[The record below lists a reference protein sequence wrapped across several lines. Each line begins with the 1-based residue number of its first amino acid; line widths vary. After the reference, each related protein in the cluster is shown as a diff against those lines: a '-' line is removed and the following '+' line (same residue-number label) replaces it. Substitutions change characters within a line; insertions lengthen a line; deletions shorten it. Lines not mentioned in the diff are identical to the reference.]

1 MLLRPCRAAA
11 NVPSGADEGCITA
24 RVVIGMAGGN
34 GRGAE
39 SMELAM
45 EGLERQQA
53 VRSSSR
59 LIDFG
64 DGFMPA
70 VSAETNRPLVLIVD
84 DDEDVRSSLRELMLS
99 VDIETSC
106 FASSREFLEAKLPER
121 PGCLLL
127 DVRMPGTSG
136 LDVQQQLASRGNTK
150 PIIFVTGYGDIPMTV
165 QAMKAG
171 AVDFLTKPFRE
182 QTVLDAVVA
191 AIELDVAQQAETQT
205 TRHYVAQFATLTR
218 RERQV
223 MREVA
228 LGRLNKQVAHD
239 LGITEVTVKLHRGNV
254 MRKMRVASI
263 GELIRAWESL
273 PSEVRDKDQP

>member
-1 MLLRPCRAAA
+1 
-11 NVPSGADEGCITA
+11 
-24 RVVIGMAGGN
+24 
-34 GRGAE
+34 
-39 SMELAM
+39 
-45 EGLERQQA
+45 
-53 VRSSSR
+53 
-59 LIDFG
+59 
-64 DGFMPA
+64 MPA
-70 VSAETNRPLVLIVD
+70 GIAETTRPLVLIVD
-84 DDEDVRSSLRELMLS
+84 DDEEVRSSLQELMLS

-106 FASSREFLEAKLPER
+106 FASSREFLEARLPER

-136 LDVQQQLASRGNTK
+136 LDVQQQLALRGTTK
-150 PIIFVTGYGDIPMTV
+150 PIIFLTGFGDIPMTV

-191 AIELDVAQQAETQT
+191 AIEIDVTQQAETKT
-205 TRHYVAQFATLTR
+205 ARRYIGQFATLTR

-223 MREVA
+223 MRAVA

-254 MRKMRVASI
+254 MRKMQVASI

-273 PSEVRDKDQP
+273 PCEVRDKDQP

>member
-1 MLLRPCRAAA
+1 
-11 NVPSGADEGCITA
+11 
-24 RVVIGMAGGN
+24 
-34 GRGAE
+34 
-39 SMELAM
+39 M
-45 EGLERQQA
+45 EGLERRQA
-53 VRSSSR
+53 IGSSSHLADLGDR
-59 LIDFG
+59 L
-64 DGFMPA
+64 MPA
-70 VSAETNRPLVLIVD
+70 SRAEANRPVVLIVD
-84 DDEDVRSSLRELMLS
+84 DDEEVRTSLQELMLS

-136 LDVQQQLASRGNTK
+136 LDVQQQLALRGNAK
-150 PIIFVTGYGDIPMTV
+150 PIIFLTGYGDIPMTV

-182 QTVLDAVVA
+182 QTVLDAVVM
-191 AIELDVAQQAETQT
+191 AIELDVARQAETRT
-205 TRHYVAQFATLTR
+205 ARRNITQFATLTR
-218 RERQV
+218 REQQV

-228 LGRLNKQVAHD
+228 LGRLNKQIAHD

-254 MRKMRVASI
+254 MRKMQAASI

-273 PSEVRDKDQP
+273 PGEVRDKELA

>member
-1 MLLRPCRAAA
+1 MD
-11 NVPSGADEGCITA
+11 V
-24 RVVIGMAGGN
+24 
-34 GRGAE
+34 
-39 SMELAM
+39 
-45 EGLERQQA
+45 LERQQA

-59 LIDFG
+59 LVDFG

-70 VSAETNRPLVLIVD
+70 VTAETNRPLVLIVD
-84 DDEDVRSSLRELMLS
+84 DDDDVRISLRELMLS

-136 LDVQQQLASRGNTK
+136 LDVQQQLALRGNTK
-150 PIIFVTGYGDIPMTV
+150 PIIFLTGYGDIPMTV

-191 AIELDVAQQAETQT
+191 AIELDVAQQVETRA
-205 TRHYVAQFATLTR
+205 TRHYIAQFATLTR

-273 PSEVRDKDQP
+273 PCEVRDKDQS

>member
-1 MLLRPCRAAA
+1 M
-11 NVPSGADEGCITA
+11 D
-24 RVVIGMAGGN
+24 
-34 GRGAE
+34 
-39 SMELAM
+39 
-45 EGLERQQA
+45 GLERHQA

-59 LIDFG
+59 MIDLG
-64 DGFMPA
+64 DRFMRA
-70 VSAETNRPLVLIVD
+70 SRTEADRPIVLIVD
-84 DDEDVRSSLRELMLS
+84 DDEDVRLSLQELMLS

-106 FASSREFLEAKLPER
+106 FASSREFLEARLPER

-136 LDVQQQLASRGNTK
+136 LDVQQQLASRGDAK
-150 PIIFVTGYGDIPMTV
+150 PIIFLTGYGDIPMTV

-182 QTVLDAVVA
+182 QTVLDAVVT
-191 AIELDVAQQAETQT
+191 AIELDNARQAETRV
-205 TRHYVAQFATLTR
+205 TRHNVAQFATLTR
-218 RERQV
+218 REQQV

-228 LGRLNKQVAHD
+228 SGRLNKQIAYD

-254 MRKMRVASI
+254 MRKMHASTI

-273 PSEVRDKDQP
+273 PIELRGKEQS